1 MAVVNM
7 MAYLRSENA
16 RLEHEVACL
25 VDENQEL
32 RDEAQMN
39 SEEAEE
45 VFGEI
50 AVDLHRIGVHL
61 IGTSD
66 YIERATRRSKA

>member
-32 RDEAQMN
+32 RDEAQMGG
-39 SEEAEE
+39 EEAEE

-50 AVDLHRIGVHL
+50 AGDLRYISERL
-61 IGTSD
+61 IQTAN
-66 YIERATRRSKA
+66 YIQRATRRSRA